1 MQTQHP
7 TSKWDVKGNCAKGR
21 SKEALQLNRDLDNI
35 KAQIIKHYQYLSDRV
50 AFVTAEMVRNAY
62 QGMGS
67 EYETLLGAF
76 DKDIENFKKRVGK
89 DRTKST
95 LSAMKLS
102 RGSVAD
108 FIQAHYRRKDISILE
123 LTPDFIKDFAAYLS
137 TERGLANGTIWQR
150 CMWLKG
156 VVMRAHDNGKIP
168 RNPFSQFH
176 ISPNCKEREYLT
188 EDELKQVMT
197 HHFEDDNLSFVR
209 DIFVF
214 VCFTALSFIDVK
226 ELTTDNIVDIGGDK
240 WIIGHRHKTNIPSR

>member
-1 MQTQHP
+1 MQG
-7 TSKWDVKGNCAKGR
+7 K
-21 SKEALQLNRDLDNI
+21 NI

-108 FIQAHYRRKDISILE
+108 FIQAHYRRKDISMLE
-123 LTPDFIKDFAAYLS
+123 LTPDFIAS
-137 TERGLANGTIWQR
+137 LAEIAVTTIKNVAQ
-150 CMWLKG
+150 WLVWVAKEIG
-156 VVMRAHDNGKIP
+156 HLTDMELHRADSEVG
-168 RNPFSQFH
+168 
-176 ISPNCKEREYLT
+176 
-188 EDELKQVMT
+188 D
-197 HHFEDDNLSFVR
+197 
-209 DIFVF
+209 
-214 VCFTALSFIDVK
+214 
-226 ELTTDNIVDIGGDK
+226 IVDGKYDWRIEKLENHNGLT
-240 WIIGHRHKTNIPSR
+240 R

>member
-1 MQTQHP
+1 M
-7 TSKWDVKGNCAKGR
+7 
-21 SKEALQLNRDLDNI
+21 
-35 KAQIIKHYQYLSDRV
+35 
-50 AFVTAEMVRNAY
+50 AFVTAEMVRRSALATLCSAKNAY

-102 RGSVAD
+102 RSSVAD
-108 FIQAHYRRKDISILE
+108 FIQAHYRRKDISMLE

-137 TERGLANGTIWQR
+137 TERGLASGTIWQR

-168 RNPFSQFH
+168 RRSALGTLAPARTPLPSS
-176 ISPNCKEREYLT
+176 ISALT
-188 EDELKQVMT
+188 ARNV
-197 HHFEDDNLSFVR
+197 SF
-209 DIFVF
+209 
-214 VCFTALSFIDVK
+214 
-226 ELTTDNIVDIGGDK
+226 
-240 WIIGHRHKTNIPSR
+240 